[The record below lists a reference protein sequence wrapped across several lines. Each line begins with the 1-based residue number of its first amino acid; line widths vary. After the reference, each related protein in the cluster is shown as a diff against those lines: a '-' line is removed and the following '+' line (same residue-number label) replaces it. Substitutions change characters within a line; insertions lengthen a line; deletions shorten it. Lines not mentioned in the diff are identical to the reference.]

1 MRKRTGIGLIEILLV
16 IAVILAVIPCWVR
29 SAGAAT
35 QTLNFAWEQA
45 AADTASVSFGG
56 WKLYGKTQSETNS
69 RLLATINYAG
79 SQQATYTAS
88 QPIESPD
95 GAETAWTFYMTA
107 FDRSGNESAPSAQ
120 VSWTADFAPPTVPL
134 NLRITVVPAGN

>member
-16 IAVILAVIPCWVR
+16 IAVILAVIPCR
-29 SAGAAT
+29 AGGAWAAT

-45 AADTASVSFGG
+45 AADTQKADFGG
-56 WKLYGKTQSETNS
+56 WKLYGKTKSETNY
-69 RLLATINYAG
+69 RLLATIHYAG
-79 SQQATYTAS
+79 AQQATYTAS
-88 QPIESPD
+88 QSIESPD
-95 GAETAWTFYMTA
+95 GAETAWTFYLTA

-120 VSWTADFAPPTVPL
+120 VAWTADFAPPTVPL

>member
-1 MRKRTGIGLIEILLV
+1 MRKKTGIGPIEILIVLIV
-16 IAVILAVIPCWVR
+16 VMAAIPCR
-29 SAGAAT
+29 PGTAGAAT

-95 GAETAWTFYMTA
+95 GAETAWTFYLTS
-107 FDRSGNESAPSAQ
+107 FDKAGNESAPSAQ